1 MENLKFWTD
10 LRQKYQ
16 KQVKPSEDKKVRF
29 NFADQHSIEQL
40 SSLREQKFKFLSR
53 HMAHYQEK
61 KLPEFKPLVKPL
73 LGALVED
80 SLSLSCSLESS
91 LSSSF
96 AQSEESIMRSSQL
109 GTSQQK
115 VLDGAFNRARSR
127 LTHSL
132 MLKTSSPEQSD
143 VSFKSDSF
151 FPKMHKLK
159 SPKNKPST
167 LKFEVAKYLIHK
179 ALEKSKPYYLGMEES
194 DIENTTEDIKYLKQ
208 ELDKRLVDESFELNS
223 QETPKCSIEIP
234 KAEYF
239 SPQSLRQ
246 VRLSKFAQDIPKLTE
261 KSLEDFIE
269 TYKSQEQKNY
279 FKKIKSGFEG
289 KPHSAEIVPSPP
301 SELNISESHSLREP
315 KIQSKFATKKSKT
328 PVLVTER
335 ETSNRSAK
343 SQNYLIEDLVSRPSS
358 TGEVCQEL
366 FTSFTNLK
374 DFSISEEPELQKA
387 NFSQNLEKLF
397 EVLDKCSIGLMATN
411 VCLGFYNVL
420 SFGKRKQRKV
430 HNQRVA
436 RAKYEFTLIDRG
448 LGNWSSYSKTAKIQR
463 TKSVDAFKHRW
474 GLVKL
479 YMALS
484 GMRFVCRAHKKWIEE
499 VRKQMLVRKAKSCLG
514 EWKFLVSDRKAH
526 SALSG
531 KKLKRSFCAFKNYVV
546 AKKHS
551 RVQGYLTWYT
561 TAVKKAFRAMKLTL
575 DAKKNHN
582 KRVLKARKNHR
593 QKLLYKVFSKW
604 SNYKTLIESNYIPI
618 RISKKLSISKTNGKL
633 RSKQSFDIK
642 IVKT

>member
-1 MENLKFWTD
+1 
-10 LRQKYQ
+10 
-16 KQVKPSEDKKVRF
+16 
-29 NFADQHSIEQL
+29 
-40 SSLREQKFKFLSR
+40 
-53 HMAHYQEK
+53 
-61 KLPEFKPLVKPL
+61 
-73 LGALVED
+73 
-80 SLSLSCSLESS
+80 
-91 LSSSF
+91 
-96 AQSEESIMRSSQL
+96 MRSSQL

-179 ALEKSKPYYLGMEES
+179 ALENSKPYYLGMEES

-208 ELDKRLVDESFELNS
+208 ELDKRLVDESFELNPP
-223 QETPKCSIEIP
+223 ETPKCSIEIP

-246 VRLSKFAQDIPKLTE
+246 VRLSKFTQEIPKLTE

-279 FKKIKSGFEG
+279 FKKIQSGFEG

-315 KIQSKFATKKSKT
+315 KIQPKFATKKSKT

-436 RAKYEFTLIDRG
+436 RAKYEFTLIDRA
-448 LGNWSSYSKTAKIQR
+448 LGSWSSYSKNTKIQR

-474 GLVKL
+474 
-479 YMALS
+479 
-484 GMRFVCRAHKKWIEE
+484 
-499 VRKQMLVRKAKSCLG
+499 
-514 EWKFLVSDRKAH
+514 
-526 SALSG
+526 
-531 KKLKRSFCAFKNYVV
+531 
-546 AKKHS
+546 
-551 RVQGYLTWYT
+551 
-561 TAVKKAFRAMKLTL
+561 
-575 DAKKNHN
+575 
-582 KRVLKARKNHR
+582 
-593 QKLLYKVFSKW
+593 
-604 SNYKTLIESNYIPI
+604 
-618 RISKKLSISKTNGKL
+618 
-633 RSKQSFDIK
+633 
-642 IVKT
+642 